1 MAQGDDVGEG
11 APSVEA
17 PPDVVDGTVSDSGD
31 CGHGYGNTHCI
42 LHGVTQ

>member
-31 CGHGYGNTHCI
+31 CGQGMETPTAYSM
-42 LHGVTQ
+42 V